1 MARFGTVAAEN
12 LNIAHVVVS
21 GQGDVSEGDVTLAA
35 PVGERDWRIPLRGR
49 EELVARLTRLWQQPG
64 DGLLHVLHGMS
75 GIGKTAVALEMVMR
89 VRAGAGGRA
98 PAERV
103 FWVDGRHEAAF
114 VSGMRAVARQMEVG
128 TQEVHGGGVVD
139 ALWERLES
147 SPHRWLLIVDGV
159 EDLSLLDGPGRLT
172 AGTGWVRPHGCPAGL
187 VVITSPCGIA
197 RLWGGGALLHAV
209 GPLALEEA
217 ASVLLDHTG
226 GSAGTRTEA
235 CRLAHRLGGLPLA
248 LRLAASYLSEAVA
261 MPRSLRSDHT
271 PVDFTGFRLALDQYG
286 IDLNPAA
293 AVAGAWR
300 MSVELLQRQGLV
312 HAPYLVRLLASFSA
326 APIPYTLLL
335 RPAVLSALPGGSGLD
350 GTTVWRTLQ
359 ELAALQLVE
368 LDGSAPKHEG
378 PLCVSLHPLIRDIA
392 RAGSPSTVPVAL
404 MERVLSLKEVEEA
417 PENPAA
423 WPVWRALAP
432 HCLDLLRQGRSE
444 AAGFSP
450 AEREVCAEAA
460 ERAARFLQAQGMH
473 KQARESLEG
482 VLALRVRLGADDL
495 STATTRHSL
504 ALVLHS
510 LGEWEAAQ
518 ALYTQVWQAL
528 SNGRGA
534 SHTHTLKVRHELGRV
549 LLDQGQLQQA
559 QEHLRAVRETRE
571 QIGGA
576 EDPDALT
583 ARHELARVLH
593 GMDRWAEAREEYE
606 ALLVLQQ
613 QVSGAGHPRTVTVR
627 HNYACLLQDMG
638 LPEQAHEECEQALA
652 ARRSL
657 YGDDHGLTL
666 STGYLLAVILRAR
679 TRTREAR
686 ATLEDVGE
694 RCRERLGELHP
705 QTVRCKSLLQRW
717 DDLDHK
723 ACPTPDR

>member
-1 MARFGTVAAEN
+1 MARFGPVAAEN
-12 LNIAHVVVS
+12 LNIAQVVMS
-21 GQGDVSEGDVTLAA
+21 GQANGFEGDVTLAP
-35 PVGERDWRIPLRGR
+35 PVGDRDWRIPLRGR
-49 EELVARLTRLWQQPG
+49 EELVTRLTRLWQEPA
-64 DGLLHVLHGMS
+64 DGLVHVLHGMS
-75 GIGKTAVALEMVMR
+75 GIGKTAVVLEMVTR

-114 VSGMRAVARQMEVG
+114 VSGMRAVARQMGVG
-128 TQEVHGGGVVD
+128 TRDVHCGSVVD
-139 ALWERLES
+139 ALWERFEHSAL
-147 SPHRWLLIVDGV
+147 RWLLIVDGV
-159 EDLSLLDGPGRLT
+159 EDLTLLDGPGRLS

-187 VVITSPCGIA
+187 VVITSACGIA
-197 RLWGGGALLHAV
+197 RLWGRGALLHAV
-209 GPLALEEA
+209 GPLAVDEA
-217 ASVLLDHTG
+217 ASVLLDHSG
-226 GSAGTRTEA
+226 GSAGTRA
-235 CRLAHRLGGLPLA
+235 DASGLARRLGGLPLA

-261 MPRSLRSDHT
+261 MPQSLRSDHT
-271 PVDFTGFRLALDQYG
+271 PTDFTGFRLALDQYG
-286 IDLNPAA
+286 SDLNPAA
-293 AVAGAWR
+293 AVAGTWR

-312 HAPYLVRLLASFSA
+312 HAPYLVRVLASFSA

-335 RPAVLSALPGGSGLD
+335 RPAVLSALPGGTGLD

-368 LDGSAPKHEG
+368 LDRAAPKHEG

-392 RAGSPSTVPVAL
+392 RAGAQSTVPVAL
-404 MERVLSLKEVEEA
+404 MERVLRLKEVEEA
-417 PENPAA
+417 PESPSA

-444 AAGFSP
+444 AAELSP

-473 KQARESLEG
+473 RQARESLEE

-510 LGEWEAAQ
+510 LGEWAAAQ
-518 ALYTQVWQAL
+518 TLYTQVWQAL
-528 SNGRGA
+528 SEGRGA
-534 SHTHTLKVRHELGRV
+534 SHAHTLKVRHELGRV
-549 LLDQGQLQQA
+549 LLDQGQLEQA

-571 QIGGA
+571 RIGGA

-606 ALLVLQQ
+606 ALLALQE
-613 QVSGAGHPRTVTVR
+613 QVSGTGHPRTVTVR

-638 LPEQAHEECEQALA
+638 QAEQAHEECEQALA
-652 ARRSL
+652 DRRAL

-666 STGYLLAVILRAR
+666 STRYLLAVILRAR
-679 TRTREAR
+679 ALTREAR
-686 ATLEDVGE
+686 VALEDVGE
-694 RCRERLGELHP
+694 RCRELLGEHHP

-717 DDLDHK
+717 DGLDQE
-723 ACPTPDR
+723 ACPTSSG

>member
-1 MARFGTVAAEN
+1 MH
-12 LNIAHVVVS
+12 IAQVVVS
-21 GQGDVSEGDVTLAA
+21 GQSSGAEGAVTLAP
-35 PVGERDWRIPLRGR
+35 PVGERDWRMPLRGR
-49 EELVARLTRLWQQPG
+49 EELVVRLAQLWHQPG

-75 GIGKTAVALEMVMR
+75 GSGKTAVALEMVMR
-89 VRAGAGGRA
+89 VRAEAGRRA

-114 VSGMRAVARQMEVG
+114 VSGMRAVARLVGVG
-128 TQEVHGGGVVD
+128 TQDACGGSVVD

-147 SPHRWLLIVDGV
+147 ATRRWLLIVDGV
-159 EDLSLLDGPGRLT
+159 EDLSLLDGPGRLA
-172 AGTGWVRPHGCPAGL
+172 AGTGWVRPHRCPVGL
-187 VVITSPCGIA
+187 VVITSACGIA

-209 GPLALEEA
+209 GPLAVEDA
-217 ASVLLDHTG
+217 AGVLLDHAG
-226 GSAGTRTEA
+226 SSAGTRPEA
-235 CRLAHRLGGLPLA
+235 YRLAQRLGGLPLA
-248 LRLAASYLSEAVA
+248 LRLAASYLSEAA
-261 MPRSLRSDHT
+261 AIPLPLRNDHT
-271 PVDFTGFRLALDQYG
+271 PVDFTAFRLALDHYEIG
-286 IDLNPAA
+286 PNPAA

-300 MSVELLQRQGLV
+300 MSLELLQRQGLI
-312 HAPYLVRLLASFSA
+312 HAQYLVRVLASFSA

-335 RPAVLSALPGGSGLD
+335 QPAVLGALPGGTSLD

-368 LDGSAPKHEG
+368 LDESAPKHEG

-392 RAGSPSTVPVAL
+392 RAGSQSTVPVAL
-404 MERVLSLKEVEEA
+404 MERVLRLKEVQEA
-417 PENPAA
+417 PESPTS

-432 HCLDLLRQGRSE
+432 HCLDLLRQGRTE

-450 AEREVCAEAA
+450 AEREVCADAA
-460 ERAARFLQAQGMH
+460 ERAARFMQAQGMH
-473 KQARESLEG
+473 RQARASLEE

-518 ALYTQVWQAL
+518 VLYMQVWHAL
-528 SNGRGA
+528 VRDRGA
-534 SHTHTLKVRHELGRV
+534 SHSHTLKVRHELGRV
-549 LLDQGQLQQA
+549 LLDQGRLQEA
-559 QEHLRAVRETRE
+559 QEHLQAVRETRE
-571 QIGGA
+571 HIGGA

-613 QVSGAGHPRTVTVR
+613 RVSGTGHPRTVTVW

-638 LPEQAHEECEQALA
+638 LADQAHEECEQVLA
-652 ARRSL
+652 ARRAL
-657 YGDDHGLTL
+657 YGDNHGLTL

-679 TRTREAR
+679 ALAARAR
-686 ATLEDVGE
+686 ATLEDVSE
-694 RCRERLGELHP
+694 RCREQLGERHP
-705 QTVRCKSLLQRW
+705 QTVRCESLLQRW
-717 DDLDHK
+717 DGLDRESR
-723 ACPTPDR
+723 PSRDR